1 MAATIKY
8 LSVIFSLCLGLSA
21 IAQPQQSSAFD
32 FGYKV
37 TGSVQIKPVQV
48 FDDGKQTVI
57 QMPADF
63 NFAALPSIF
72 ADTLTGRVL
81 LDKYKQDPPYVYLP
95 TLERNLLLVL
105 GSQKVLVTYTGTQS
119 RGELGVQFGHAKPEI
134 VGSVIPIP
142 RDANDVM
149 RERTQRLNSATPPT
163 ANPDRQAE
171 TIELLRARLA
181 STEEALA
188 AVKQKITEQSVLKQW
203 TLTRT
208 DGNVKNSIERWLR
221 DEQYTLIWEIPDTYG
236 IGLIDVTVQAPHVMD
251 AVKTVIGNLATTQS
265 PIEVKEYSNK
275 VIRIMKKS

>member
-188 AVKQKITEQSVLKQW
+188 AVKQKITEQSVLKQ
-203 TLTRT
+203 
-208 DGNVKNSIERWLR
+208 
-221 DEQYTLIWEIPDTYG
+221 
-236 IGLIDVTVQAPHVMD
+236 
-251 AVKTVIGNLATTQS
+251 
-265 PIEVKEYSNK
+265 
-275 VIRIMKKS
+275 